1 MSYDLDMFAL
11 PSGMDVHTFFETRE
25 TDTEIFTVAE
35 LSEAERAFLRGI
47 AVKIAGHDFGFRLFD
62 SDGRHIDLNHLTNS
76 IQIAFYKNSISFMLP
91 YVHRGEEARAVFKKI
106 WKYIGIIQAE
116 TGYIAYDP
124 QLGQVLDL
132 ATDFEKPVHIY
143 LSTIVK
149 MDEPAASKICAY
161 QIIMHMRTFTSTKR
175 SPFFSLVR
183 RKIRRLSIPL
193 IGVARSRI

>member
-11 PSGMDVHTFFETRE
+11 PSGMDVNTFFETRE

-35 LSEAERAFLRGI
+35 FSETERAFFRSI
-47 AVKIAGHDFGFRLFD
+47 AVKIASHDFGFRLFD
-62 SDGRHIDLNHLTNS
+62 SDGRHIDLNHLTNG

-91 YVHRGEEARAVFKKI
+91 YWHRGEEARAVFKKI

-116 TGYIAYDP
+116 TGYVAYDP

-132 ATDFEKPVHIY
+132 AADFEKSLHIY

-149 MDEPAASKICAY
+149 IDDTVRPK
-161 QIIMHMRTFTSTKR
+161 
-175 SPFFSLVR
+175 SL
-183 RKIRRLSIPL
+183 PTE
-193 IGVARSRI
+193 

>member
-35 LSEAERAFLRGI
+35 LSEGERAFLRTI
-47 AVKIAGHDFGFRLFD
+47 ALKIAGHDFGFRLFD
-62 SDGRHIDLNHLTNS
+62 RDRRSLELNHLING

-91 YVHRGEEARAVFKKI
+91 YWHRGEEARAVFKKI

-116 TGYIAYDP
+116 TGYVTYDP

-132 ATDFEKPVHIY
+132 AADFDKSVHIY

-149 MDEPAASKICAY
+149 MDDIVRPK
-161 QIIMHMRTFTSTKR
+161 
-175 SPFFSLVR
+175 SL
-183 RKIRRLSIPL
+183 PTE
-193 IGVARSRI
+193 